1 MEGAACTAPSF
12 SPRLNGGELMKKI
25 ISFIEKTFALLSMA
39 GIGLMLII
47 IFLQVISR
55 YFFGYTASY
64 SEELSRYLFV
74 WVTFLSL
81 PVVSRQGGHMIVGL
95 LVERFTGERLRRLK
109 IAGCLCSMTFLGI
122 MVWQGIRMVQLAVW
136 QTSPAMEIPMSYM
149 YYAIPLGCGGMLLV
163 TLEELYAILRREEA

>member
-1 MEGAACTAPSF
+1 
-12 SPRLNGGELMKKI
+12 MKKVLTLM
-25 ISFIEKTFALLSMA
+25 EKTFAFLSMA

-81 PVVSRQGGHMIVGL
+81 PVVSRQGGHMVVGL
-95 LVERFTGERLRRLK
+95 LTERFTGDRSRRLK
-109 IAGCLCSMTFLGI
+109 IAGCICSMAFLAI

-149 YYAIPLGCGGMLLV
+149 YISIPLGCGGMLLLV
-163 TLEELYAILRREEA
+163 LEELLDLVLRREAA

>member
-1 MEGAACTAPSF
+1 
-12 SPRLNGGELMKKI
+12 MKKI
-25 ISFIEKTFALLSMA
+25 LTLMEKTFAFLSMA

-81 PVVSRQGGHMIVGL
+81 PVVSRQGGHTVVGL
-95 LVERFTGERLRRLK
+95 LLDRFTGEKLRRLK
-109 IAGCLCSMTFLGI
+109 IAGCICSMAFLAI

-149 YYAIPLGCGGMLLV
+149 YISIPLGCGGMLLLA
-163 TLEELYAILRREEA
+163 LEELVDLLKGGEAA

>member
-1 MEGAACTAPSF
+1 
-12 SPRLNGGELMKKI
+12 MKKI
-25 ISFIEKTFALLSMA
+25 LTLMEKTFAFLSMA

-81 PVVSRQGGHMIVGL
+81 PVVSRQGGHMVVGL
-95 LVERFTGERLRRLK
+95 LLERFTGEKLRRLK
-109 IAGCLCSMTFLGI
+109 IAGCICSMAFLAI
-122 MVWQGIRMVQLAVW
+122 MVWQGIRMVQLSVW

-149 YYAIPLGCGGMLLV
+149 YISIPLGCGGMLLLA
-163 TLEELYAILRREEA
+163 LEELVDLLKGGEAA

>member
-1 MEGAACTAPSF
+1 
-12 SPRLNGGELMKKI
+12 MKKI
-25 ISFIEKTFALLSMA
+25 LTLMEKTFAFLSMA

-81 PVVSRQGGHMIVGL
+81 PVVSRQGGHMVVGL
-95 LVERFTGERLRRLK
+95 LTERFTGERLRRLK
-109 IAGCLCSMTFLGI
+109 IAGCICSMAFLAI

-149 YYAIPLGCGGMLLV
+149 YISIPLGCGGMLLLA
-163 TLEELYAILRREEA
+163 LEELVDLLKGGEAA

>member
-1 MEGAACTAPSF
+1 
-12 SPRLNGGELMKKI
+12 MKKI
-25 ISFIEKTFALLSMA
+25 LALMEKTFAFLTMA

-81 PVVSRQGGHMIVGL
+81 PVVSRQGGHMAVGL
-95 LVERFTGERLRRLK
+95 LTERFTGEKLRRLK
-109 IAGCLCSMTFLGI
+109 ITGCLCSMAFLAI
-122 MVWQGIRMVQLAVW
+122 MVRQGIRMVQIAVW

-149 YYAIPLGCGGMLLV
+149 YISIPLGCGAMLLIV
-163 TLEELYAILRREEA
+163 IEELLDLVLRRETA

>member
-1 MEGAACTAPSF
+1 
-12 SPRLNGGELMKKI
+12 MKKI
-25 ISFIEKTFALLSMA
+25 LTLMEKTFAFLSMA
-39 GIGLMLII
+39 GISLMLII

-81 PVVSRQGGHMIVGL
+81 PVVSRQGGHMVVGL
-95 LVERFTGERLRRLK
+95 LLERFTGEKLRRLK
-109 IAGCLCSMTFLGI
+109 IAGCICSMAFLAI

-149 YYAIPLGCGGMLLV
+149 YISIPLGCGGMLLLA
-163 TLEELYAILRREEA
+163 LEELVDLLKGGEAA

>member
-1 MEGAACTAPSF
+1 
-12 SPRLNGGELMKKI
+12 MKKLLTLM
-25 ISFIEKTFALLSMA
+25 EKTFAFLSMA
-39 GIGLMLII
+39 GISLMLII

-81 PVVSRQGGHMIVGL
+81 PVVSRQGGHMAVGL
-95 LVERFTGERLRRLK
+95 LTERFTGERLRRLK
-109 IAGCLCSMTFLGI
+109 IAGCICSLAFLAI

-149 YYAIPLGCGGMLLV
+149 YISIPLGCGGMLLLV
-163 TLEELYAILRREEA
+163 LEELLDLVLRREAA

>member
-1 MEGAACTAPSF
+1 
-12 SPRLNGGELMKKI
+12 MKKLLTLM
-25 ISFIEKTFALLSMA
+25 EKTFAFLSMA
-39 GIGLMLII
+39 GISLMLII

-81 PVVSRQGGHMIVGL
+81 PVVSRQGGHMAVGL
-95 LVERFTGERLRRLK
+95 LTERFTGERLRRLK
-109 IAGCLCSMTFLGI
+109 IAGCICSLAFLAI

-149 YYAIPLGCGGMLLV
+149 YISIPLGCGGMILLV
-163 TLEELYAILRREEA
+163 LEELLDLVLRREAA

>member
-1 MEGAACTAPSF
+1 
-12 SPRLNGGELMKKI
+12 MKKLLTLM
-25 ISFIEKTFALLSMA
+25 EKTFAFLSMV

-81 PVVSRQGGHMIVGL
+81 PVVSRQGGHMAVGL
-95 LVERFTGERLRRLK
+95 LTERFTGERLRRLK
-109 IAGCLCSMTFLGI
+109 IAGCICSLAFLAI

-149 YYAIPLGCGGMLLV
+149 YISIPLGCGGMILLV
-163 TLEELYAILRREEA
+163 LEELFDLVLRREAA

>member
-1 MEGAACTAPSF
+1 
-12 SPRLNGGELMKKI
+12 MKKI
-25 ISFIEKTFALLSMA
+25 LTLMEKTFAFLSMA

-81 PVVSRQGGHMIVGL
+81 PVVSRQGGHMVVGL
-95 LVERFTGERLRRLK
+95 LTERFTGERLRRLK
-109 IAGCLCSMTFLGI
+109 IVGCICSMAFLAI

-149 YYAIPLGCGGMLLV
+149 YISIPLGCGGMLLLV
-163 TLEELYAILRREEA
+163 LEELLDLVLRREAA

>member
-1 MEGAACTAPSF
+1 
-12 SPRLNGGELMKKI
+12 MKKLLTLM
-25 ISFIEKTFALLSMA
+25 EKTFAFLSMA
-39 GIGLMLII
+39 GISLMLII

-81 PVVSRQGGHMIVGL
+81 PVVSRQGGHMAVGL
-95 LVERFTGERLRRLK
+95 LTERFTGERLRRLK
-109 IAGCLCSMTFLGI
+109 IAGCICSLAFLAI

-149 YYAIPLGCGGMLLV
+149 YISIPLGCGGMILLV
-163 TLEELYAILRREEA
+163 LEELFDLVLRREAA

>member
-1 MEGAACTAPSF
+1 
-12 SPRLNGGELMKKI
+12 MKKLLTLM
-25 ISFIEKTFALLSMA
+25 EKTFAFLSMA

-81 PVVSRQGGHMIVGL
+81 PVVSRQGGHMAVGL
-95 LVERFTGERLRRLK
+95 LTERFTGERLRRLK
-109 IAGCLCSMTFLGI
+109 IAGCICSLAFLAI

-149 YYAIPLGCGGMLLV
+149 YISIPLGCGGMILLV
-163 TLEELYAILRREEA
+163 LEELFDLVLRREAA

>member
-1 MEGAACTAPSF
+1 
-12 SPRLNGGELMKKI
+12 MKKLLTLM
-25 ISFIEKTFALLSMA
+25 EKTFAFLSMV

-47 IFLQVISR
+47 IFLQVVSR
-55 YFFGYTASY
+55 YFFHYTASY

-81 PVVSRQGGHMIVGL
+81 PVVSRQGGHMAVGL
-95 LVERFTGERLRRLK
+95 LTEHFTGERLRRLK
-109 IAGCLCSMTFLGI
+109 IAGCVCSLAFLVI

-149 YYAIPLGCGGMLLV
+149 YISIPLGCGCMLLLV
-163 TLEELYAILRREEA
+163 LEELFDLVLRREAA

>member
-1 MEGAACTAPSF
+1 
-12 SPRLNGGELMKKI
+12 MKKI
-25 ISFIEKTFALLSMA
+25 LALMEKTFAFLSMA

-47 IFLQVISR
+47 IFLQVVSR
-55 YFFGYTASY
+55 YFFHYTASY

-81 PVVSRQGGHMIVGL
+81 PVVSRQGGHMVVGL
-95 LVERFTGERLRRLK
+95 LTERFTGERLRRLK
-109 IAGCLCSMTFLGI
+109 IAGCLCSIAFLAV

-149 YYAIPLGCGGMLLV
+149 YISIPLGCGGMLLLV
-163 TLEELYAILRREEA
+163 LEELLDLVLRRETA

>member
-1 MEGAACTAPSF
+1 
-12 SPRLNGGELMKKI
+12 MKKLLTLM
-25 ISFIEKTFALLSMA
+25 EKTFAFLSMA

-55 YFFGYTASY
+55 YFFGYTTSY

-81 PVVSRQGGHMIVGL
+81 PVVSRQGGHMAVGL
-95 LVERFTGERLRRLK
+95 LTERFTGERLRRLK
-109 IAGCLCSMTFLGI
+109 IAGCICSLAFLAI

-149 YYAIPLGCGGMLLV
+149 YISIPLGCGGMILLV
-163 TLEELYAILRREEA
+163 LEELFDLVLRREAA